1 MKVVSLFDGI
11 SCCRVA
17 LEGRKEKIDYY
28 ASEIDKNALKVSHKN
43 YPTIKQLGN
52 VCDISGLTDVH
63 LLVGGSPCVDLSIGK
78 KGRKG
83 LLGTHS
89 KLFWEFVR
97 ILEETK
103 PTYFVFENVAS
114 MPEKDRWAITERLKV
129 VPIMIDASL
138 VSAQCRKRYFWT
150 NIPNVV
156 LPEDRKIGIHSILT
170 APSDAVWRGVSIR
183 GRKDASGNWVNQTE
197 FRKDDKTSALTS
209 SCSSKLALIGR
220 LVNRRLDKDGNR
232 HDGDHAVAQT
242 AVFEPRTDGK
252 SGTLT
257 GFTKDN
263 MVLEEGSVRQL
274 TPTECE
280 RLMGLPDNY
289 TEGIA
294 KTARYKC
301 IGNAFSVPVMRHILS
316 FMPCHHGV
324 VPSACAFCRF

>member
-17 LEGRKEKIDYY
+17 LEGRKETIDYY
-28 ASEIDKNALKVSHKN
+28 ASEIDKNALKVSRKN
-43 YPTIKQLGN
+43 YPSIKQLGN
-52 VCDISGLTDVH
+52 VCDISGLTDVD

-103 PTYFVFENVAS
+103 PKYFVFENVAS

-129 VPIMIDASL
+129 VPIMINADL
-138 VSAQCRKRYFWT
+138 VSAQCRKRFFWT

-156 LPEDRKIGIHSILT
+156 LPEDKKIGIHSILEN
-170 APSDAVWRGVSIR
+170 PSDAVWRGVSIR
-183 GRKDASGNWVNQTE
+183 GRLVGEKWVNKKDV
-197 FRKDDKTSALTS
+197 RKDDKTSALTS
-209 SCSSKLALIGR
+209 SCSAKLALVGR

-232 HDGDHAVAQT
+232 HDGDTAVPQT
-242 AVFEPRTDGK
+242 TVFEPRTDSK

-263 MVLEEGSVRQL
+263 MVLEETSVRQL
-274 TPTECE
+274 TPIECE

-316 FMPCHHGV
+316 FIPCPHGV
-324 VPSACAFCRF
+324 VPSACAFCRW